1 MSKFAEKDY
10 EGLYKMGLTNP
21 VSGYIMPKRYYEG
34 LDIFPIWGYRVLKIG
49 RFGRQRITAPSVKA
63 LYSPLSSTTLHF

>member
-1 MSKFAEKDY
+1 
-10 EGLYKMGLTNP
+10 
-21 VSGYIMPKRYYEG
+21 MPKPYYEG
-34 LDIFPIWGYRVLKIG
+34 LNIFPIWGYRVLKIG